1 MESARTLR
9 VTGKGSV
16 KLAPDATRLTMTI
29 RGTEKEYA
37 DALERSAQQ
46 TEALKDS
53 LAPLGFGRDELRTL
67 SFSVDMRYESY
78 RAEDGEYR
86 QRFAGYEYTHAL
98 KLEFG
103 RDSALLG
110 RALHTLAAGS
120 VEAEFRI
127 SYFLRDGESAK
138 NALLAEAVAD
148 AKAKA
153 AVLAQASGV
162 KLGAIC
168 IIDYSW
174 GAPNLEVMPVPRMMN
189 VAAKAEASFD
199 MDINP
204 EDIEVSDQVTVVW
217 EIF

>member
-1 MESARTLR
+1 MDAARTIR

-16 KLAPDATRLTMTI
+16 KLAPDATRLTMTL

-37 DALERSAQQ
+37 DALERSAKE
-46 TEALKDS
+46 TEALKDA

-78 RAEDGEYR
+78 RDENGDYQ
-86 QRFAGYEYTHAL
+86 QRFAGYEYIHSL
-98 KLEFG
+98 KLEFD
-103 RDSALLG
+103 RDNALLG
-110 RALHTLAAGS
+110 RTLHTLAHGA

-127 SYFLRDGESAK
+127 GYFLRDAEGAK
-138 NALLAEAVAD
+138 NALLAEAVKD
-148 AKAKA
+148 AKTKA
-153 AVLAQASGV
+153 AVLAEAAGV
-162 KLGAIC
+162 KLGAVRV
-168 IIDYSW
+168 IDYSW
-174 GAPNLEVMPVPRMMN
+174 GGTSLEVMPVPRMMN

>member
-9 VTGKGSV
+9 VTGKGSI
-16 KLAPDATRLTMTI
+16 KLAPDAARLTMTV
-29 RGTEKEYA
+29 RGTEKDYA
-37 DALERSAQQ
+37 RALERSASQ
-46 TEALKDS
+46 TEALKDA

-67 SFSVDMRYESY
+67 SFSVDMRYESW
-78 RAEDGEYR
+78 RDENGEYR
-86 QRFAGYEYTHAL
+86 QRFAGYEYTHSL
-98 KLEFG
+98 KLEFD
-103 RDSALLG
+103 RDNALLG
-110 RALHTLAAGS
+110 RTLHALAEGS

-127 SYFLRDGESAK
+127 SYFLRDAEAAK
-138 NALLAEAVAD
+138 NALLAEAVSD

-153 AVLAQASGV
+153 AVLAKASGV

-168 IIDYSW
+168 LIDYSW
-174 GAPNLEVMPVPRMMN
+174 GNLNLEVMPVPRMMN

-204 EDIEVSDQVTVVW
+204 EDIEASDQVTVVW

>member
-1 MESARTLR
+1 MANARTLR

-16 KLAPDATRLTMTI
+16 KLAPDATRLTMTV
-29 RGTEKEYA
+29 RGTEKDYA
-37 DALERSAQQ
+37 EALARSSKQ
-46 TEALKDS
+46 TEALKDE

-78 RAEDGEYR
+78 RDENGDYQ
-86 QRFAGYEYTHAL
+86 QRFAGYEYTHSL

-103 RDSALLG
+103 RDNALLG
-110 RALHTLAAGS
+110 RTLHALAAGS

-127 SYFLRDGESAK
+127 SYFLRDPEAAK
-138 NALLAEAVAD
+138 NALLDEAVSD

-153 AVLAQASGV
+153 AVLAKASGV
-162 KLGAIC
+162 KLGAVC
-168 IIDYSW
+168 LIDYSW
-174 GAPNLEVMPVPRMMN
+174 GNMNMEVMPVPRMMN